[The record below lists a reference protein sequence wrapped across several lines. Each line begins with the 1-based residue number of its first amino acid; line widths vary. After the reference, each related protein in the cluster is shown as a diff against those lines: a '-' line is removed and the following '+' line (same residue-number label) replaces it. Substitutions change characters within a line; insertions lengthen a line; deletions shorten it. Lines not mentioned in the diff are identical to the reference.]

1 MRKTFMK
8 KTLTC
13 LSAATLLCAA
23 CASPITAPVSASE
36 VPVATATQENTIY
49 TGKIGVDYAITW
61 TYNPETETVTF
72 SGTGSLMNADN
83 ETTNMDQFYTIIP
96 SGSSIKHVIFEE
108 GIEDIG
114 WIGDTFFDSGFYYDS
129 SDYTVTFP
137 EHFGKYYLGGVTNV
151 KGLYG
156 SQVYYDLA
164 RYKDVNFEPTG
175 IAKEPLYET
184 SGTCKEGATWE
195 YNYATHIITISGPGY
210 GYYGWKMPSEAIYGY
225 KLDPNLT
232 FPEEKDEEN
241 GWNKWLY
248 DHWYK
253 AAKGLV
259 YCYKDSQ
266 YAKEYEICCDLLDK
280 KIENAEDEQER
291 VFYTRIRKSLNAS
304 YLDDGSLCGDINM
317 DGFINLTDAVLL
329 GKAVNDSITVTDAQ
343 KVQMDCN
350 GDGDISA
357 DDMLSLLRFLTHK
370 IDTLPENAE

>member
-1 MRKTFMK
+1 MK
-8 KTLTC
+8 KKTWIRIV
-13 LSAATLLCAA
+13 SILLASAA

-61 TYNPETETVTF
+61 TYNPATETVTF

-96 SGSSIKHVIFEE
+96 RGSSIKHVIFEE

-114 WIGDTFFDSGFYYDS
+114 WIGDTFFDFGFYYDS

-137 EHFGKYYLGGVTNV
+137 EHVGKYYLGGVTNV

-156 SQVYYDLA
+156 SQVYYDVA
-164 RYKDVNFEPTG
+164 HYKGVNFEPTG

-184 SGTCKEGATWE
+184 SGTCKEGATWK
-195 YNYATHIITISGPGY
+195 YDYATRIITISGPGY
-210 GYYGWKMPSEAIYGY
+210 GYDGWSIPGTAIYGY

-232 FPEEKDEEN
+232 FPEEKEEDE
-241 GWNKWLY
+241 GWNKYLY
-248 DHWYK
+248 LKWFSSGK
-253 AAKGLV
+253 SLV

-266 YAKEYEICCDLLDK
+266 FAKEYKIYCDLLNK
-280 KIENAEDEQER
+280 R
-291 VFYTRIRKSLNAS
+291 VETTELYYYTKLQKRLIDVA

>member
-1 MRKTFMK
+1 MK
-8 KTLTC
+8 KKTWIRIV
-13 LSAATLLCAA
+13 SILLASAA

-114 WIGDTFFDSGFYYDS
+114 WIGDTFFDFGFYYDS

-137 EHFGKYYLGGVTNV
+137 EHVGKYYLGGVTNV

-164 RYKDVNFEPTG
+164 RYKGVNFEPTG

-184 SGTCKEGATWE
+184 SGTCKEGATWK
-195 YNYATHIITISGPGY
+195 YDYATHIITISGPGY
-210 GYYGWKMPSEAIYGY
+210 GSGGWSIPGTAIYGY

-232 FPEEKDEEN
+232 FPEEKEEDE
-241 GWNKWLY
+241 GWNKYLY
-248 DHWYK
+248 LKWFSSGK
-253 AAKGLV
+253 SLA

-266 YAKEYEICCDLLDK
+266 FAKEYKIYCDLLNK
-280 KIENAEDEQER
+280 RAETTELYY
-291 VFYTRIRKSLNAS
+291 YTQLQKRLIDVV

>member
-61 TYNPETETVTF
+61 TYNPATETVTF

-83 ETTNMDQFYTIIP
+83 ETTNLNQYITIIP
-96 SGSSIKHVIFEE
+96 SGSSIKHLVFEE

-114 WIGDTFFDSGFYYDS
+114 LIGRPLFDADYYYHP
-129 SDYTVTFP
+129 SDYTVTLP
-137 EHFGKYYLGGVTNV
+137 EHVGKYLVGTCTVR
-151 KGLYG
+151 GLYG
-156 SQVYYDLA
+156 SQVYYDVA
-164 RYKDVNFEPTG
+164 RDKTIKFEATG
-175 IAKEPLYET
+175 VAKEPLYET
-184 SGTCKEGATWE
+184 SGTCEGGATWK
-195 YNYATHIITISGPGY
+195 YDYATRIITISGPGY
-210 GYYGWKMPSEAIYGY
+210 GSGGWSILGTAIYGY

-232 FPEEKDEEN
+232 FPEEKEEDE
-241 GWNKWLY
+241 GWNKYLY
-248 DHWYK
+248 LKWFSSGK
-253 AAKGLV
+253 SLA

-266 YAKEYEICCDLLDK
+266 FAKEYKIYCDLLNK
-280 KIENAEDEQER
+280 RAETTELYY
-291 VFYTRIRKSLNAS
+291 YTQLQKRLINVA

>member
-8 KTLTC
+8 KALTC

-61 TYNPETETVTF
+61 TYNPATETVTF

-83 ETTNMDQFYTIIP
+83 ETTNMDQFHTIIP

-114 WIGDTFFDSGFYYDS
+114 WIGDTFFDFGFYYDS

-137 EHFGKYYLGGVTNV
+137 EHVGKYYLGGVTNV

-156 SQVYYDLA
+156 SQVYYDVA
-164 RYKDVNFEPTG
+164 HYKGVNFEPTG

-184 SGTCKEGATWE
+184 SGICEEGATWK
-195 YNYATHIITISGPGY
+195 YDYATHIITISGPGY
-210 GYYGWKMPSEAIYGY
+210 GSYGWKVPSHAIYGY

-232 FPEEKDEEN
+232 FPEEKEEE
-241 GWNKWLY
+241 GWNKWVFQN
-248 DHWYK
+248 WFTT
-253 AAKGLV
+253 AKSLV

-266 YAKEYEICCDLLDK
+266 FAKEYEICCDLLDK

-291 VFYTRIRKSLNAS
+291 VFYTRIRKKFNAI

>member
-1 MRKTFMK
+1 MK
-8 KTLTC
+8 KKTWIRVV
-13 LSAATLLCAA
+13 SILLASAA

-61 TYNPETETVTF
+61 TYNPETETITF

-83 ETTNMDQFYTIIP
+83 ETTNMDQFNTIIP

-114 WIGDTFFDSGFYYDS
+114 WIGATFFDSGFYYDS
-129 SDYTVTFP
+129 SDYTVTLP

-164 RYKDVNFEPTG
+164 RYKGVNFEPTG

-210 GYYGWKMPSEAIYGY
+210 GYDESDIPITAIYGY

-248 DHWYK
+248 DHWYNT
-253 AAKGLV
+253 AKSPV

-291 VFYTRIRKSLNAS
+291 VFYTRIRKNLNAI

>member
-8 KTLTC
+8 KALTC

-137 EHFGKYYLGGVTNV
+137 EHVGKYYLGGVTNV

-164 RYKDVNFEPTG
+164 RYKGVNFEPTG

-184 SGTCKEGATWE
+184 SGTCKEGATWK
-195 YNYATHIITISGPGY
+195 YDYATHIITISGPGY
-210 GYYGWKMPSEAIYGY
+210 GSGGWSIPGTAIYGY

-232 FPEEKDEEN
+232 FPEEKEEDE
-241 GWNKWLY
+241 GWNKYLY
-248 DHWYK
+248 LKWFSSGK
-253 AAKGLV
+253 SLA

-266 YAKEYEICCDLLDK
+266 FAKEYKIYCDLLNK
-280 KIENAEDEQER
+280 RAETTELYY
-291 VFYTRIRKSLNAS
+291 YTQLQKRLINVA

>member
-1 MRKTFMK
+1 MK
-8 KTLTC
+8 KKTWIRIV
-13 LSAATLLCAA
+13 SILLASAA

-61 TYNPETETVTF
+61 TYNPATETVTF

-83 ETTNMDQFYTIIP
+83 ETTNLNQYITIIP
-96 SGSSIKHVIFEE
+96 SGSSIKHLVFEE

-114 WIGDTFFDSGFYYDS
+114 SIGRPLFDADYYYHP
-129 SDYTVTFP
+129 SDYTVTLP
-137 EHFGKYYLGGVTNV
+137 EHVGKYYLGGVTNV

-156 SQVYYDLA
+156 SQVYYDVA
-164 RYKDVNFEPTG
+164 RYKGVNFEPTG

-184 SGTCKEGATWE
+184 SGTCKEGATWK
-195 YNYATHIITISGPGY
+195 YDYATRIITISGPGY
-210 GYYGWKMPSEAIYGY
+210 GSYGWKVPSHAIYGY

-232 FPEEKDEEN
+232 FPEEKEEE
-241 GWNKWLY
+241 GWNKWVFQN
-248 DHWYK
+248 WFTT
-253 AAKGLV
+253 AKSLV

-266 YAKEYEICCDLLDK
+266 FAKEYEICCDLLDK

-291 VFYTRIRKSLNAS
+291 VFYTRIRKKFNAI

>member
-1 MRKTFMK
+1 MK
-8 KTLTC
+8 KKTWIRVV
-13 LSAATLLCAA
+13 SILLASAA

-36 VPVATATQENTIY
+36 VPVATSTQENTIY

-61 TYNPETETVTF
+61 TYNPATETVTF
-72 SGTGSLMNADN
+72 SGTGSLMND
-83 ETTNMDQFYTIIP
+83 EYDTNNLTQYVTIIP
-96 SGSSIKHVIFEE
+96 SGSSIKHLVFEE

-114 WIGDTFFDSGFYYDS
+114 LISCPLFDSGYYYHP
-129 SDYTVTFP
+129 SDYTVTLP
-137 EHFGKYYLGGVTNV
+137 EHVGKYLVGTCTVR
-151 KGLYG
+151 GLYG
-156 SQVYYDLA
+156 SQVYYDVA
-164 RYKDVNFEPTG
+164 RDKTIKFEATG
-175 IAKEPLYET
+175 VAKEPLYET
-184 SGTCKEGATWE
+184 SGTCKEGATWK
-195 YNYATHIITISGPGY
+195 YDYATRIITISGPGY
-210 GYYGWKMPSEAIYGY
+210 GSGGWKMPLETIYGY

-232 FPEEKDEEN
+232 FPEEKEEE
-241 GWNKWLY
+241 GWNKWVFQN
-248 DHWYK
+248 WFTT
-253 AAKGLV
+253 AKSLV

-266 YAKEYEICCDLLDK
+266 FAKEYEICCDLLDK

-291 VFYTRIRKSLNAS
+291 VFYTRIRKSFNAS